1 MEKRFMKDFD
11 EKAYIHANYPKYREL
26 GLNSWDEVGEYLK
39 KNPPYPKMDG
49 EMLKKA
55 ENLML
60 TPAPLPKQDP
70 ADAPYHFCALASLCD
85 DGPRAPEEG

>member
-1 MEKRFMKDFD
+1 MY

-55 ENLML
+55 ENLNAK
-60 TPAPLPKQDP
+60 APP
-70 ADAPYHFCALASLCD
+70 C
-85 DGPRAPEEG
+85 

>member
-1 MEKRFMKDFD
+1 MLR
-11 EKAYIHANYPKYREL
+11 L
-26 GLNSWDEVGEYLK
+26 GYYMAGLTAGGAALS
-39 KNPPYPKMDG
+39 P
-49 EMLKKA
+49 
-55 ENLML
+55 ML

>member
-1 MEKRFMKDFD
+1 MFTFAQDRTLRGPNV
-11 EKAYIHANYPKYREL
+11 HGR
-26 GLNSWDEVGEYLK
+26 
-39 KNPPYPKMDG
+39 
-49 EMLKKA
+49 
-55 ENLML
+55 ML

>member
-1 MEKRFMKDFD
+1 MLR
-11 EKAYIHANYPKYREL
+11 L
-26 GLNSWDEVGEYLK
+26 GYYMAG
-39 KNPPYPKMDG
+39 P
-49 EMLKKA
+49 A
-55 ENLML
+55 ML

>member
-55 ENLML
+55 ENLNKRPRHADPRP
-60 TPAPLPKQDP
+60 TSQTGSRRRAVPLLRSGEPV
-70 ADAPYHFCALASLCD
+70 
-85 DGPRAPEEG
+85 R